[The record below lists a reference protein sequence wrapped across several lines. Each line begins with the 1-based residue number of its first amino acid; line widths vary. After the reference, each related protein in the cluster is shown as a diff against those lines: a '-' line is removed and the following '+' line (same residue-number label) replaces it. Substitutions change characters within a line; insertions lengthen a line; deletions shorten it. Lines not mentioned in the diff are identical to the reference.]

1 MPVIWQDAMSTGNI
15 IIDDEHKYLFC
26 LINSVEIALKLDD
39 NARIMKMLVD
49 QLEEYTTD
57 HFRRE
62 ERVQIK
68 IRYPGY
74 LEHKLEHQKILDEIA
89 ELKVR
94 LFSATDEVADP
105 PSVTSAEQAPSAEA
119 VDSAEGAATA
129 EVEDYDENA
138 KQEAASDVSDIPAKA
153 KAAEMTD
160 KETPVKDSISTQT
173 DDDIVGLLRGWILGH
188 VLKTD
193 MKMKKHL
200 AQYPTNF
207 T

>member
-94 LFSATDEVADP
+94 LFSATDEVADS
-105 PSVTSAEQAPSAEA
+105 PSVPSAEQVPAEEA
-119 VDSAEGAATA
+119 VDSADSAATA
-129 EVEDYDENA
+129 EVEDYDEHA
-138 KQEAASDVSDIPAKA
+138 MKDAVPDVSDIPAVA
-153 KAAEMTD
+153 KAAEVTD
-160 KETPVKDSISTQT
+160 KEPPVKTSISTQT
-173 DDDIVGLLRGWILGH
+173 DEDIVGLLRGWILGH